1 MPGDHDVLAAPD
13 QAVAAPGSIMAKIIV
28 IDDRVTNR
36 NILTRLAQ
44 SVEEGLTVQAFGA
57 AADALAAI
65 DSGNT
70 PDLVV
75 TDFNMPGMNGAEMI
89 RQLRE
94 RPGCELIPIVVVTVY
109 EDRDYCYRALQAG
122 ATDFLLSPVDH
133 LEFRARI
140 KNLLTM
146 RRQQRLLS
154 ERAADLEKRLILD
167 GEGTVVMVDPA
178 ALCARLEM
186 PAFVTQYGTKVVAAN
201 RRWLERIGKPDTA
214 SVRLADQALTL
225 EGLLGEEFALRHRL
239 QAEKILETGEA
250 PPYPRIE
257 SVEIAGSATKV
268 LLSSAPLIDPAGQ
281 VSHVFTIWHDVDE
294 LLHAEADVTPAVR
307 NDHLTGLPS
316 LQAMTERIG
325 QEIGRARSDNSLI
338 GLVHLDIDRMKSF
351 NNAYGDSFGSALLQ
365 ALAARL
371 RPSIKDIEILG
382 RLRSD
387 EFLIVQPNLRRPD
400 EAAELCT
407 RLSQVFAQ
415 PFLIED
421 REINVSASMGVT
433 VWPND
438 AQDTDQ
444 LLRNAE
450 LAMHR
455 AKESGRDTWRFFAEE
470 MNVTAKRTMQ
480 LERELRQALT
490 ARQFTVY
497 YQPQQDLATGTIIGV
512 EALVRWNHP
521 NRGIV
526 RPGEFLHVAED
537 IGLIAPLS
545 NWVLQQACGQ
555 LRTWQ
560 EQGIDGLN
568 MSVNISPGQFR
579 EKGVERQIEQLLAET
594 GVEPRWIDIELTEDA
609 LFENTGQAMA
619 TMRFLADLGLSLSLD
634 DFGTG
639 YSSLAYLQRLPV
651 HRLKI
656 DRQFVLDIESN
667 EQSRR
672 IVHMIVELAR
682 TLGLTVLAE
691 GVETQGQRA
700 VLQRIGCDQIQGHLI
715 GMPMP
720 AEEFERLYR
729 SLGTTAE
736 LVATSDR
743 LISHHGR
750 D

>member
-1 MPGDHDVLAAPD
+1 
-13 QAVAAPGSIMAKIIV
+13 MARIVV

-57 AADALAAI
+57 ATDALAAI
-65 DSGNT
+65 DLGSV

-75 TDFNMPGMNGAEMI
+75 TDFNMPGMNGAELI

-133 LEFRARI
+133 LEFRARV

-146 RRQQRLLS
+146 RRQQRLLA
-154 ERAADLEKRLILD
+154 ERAADLEKRLIVD
-167 GEGTVVMVDPA
+167 GEGTVVNVDPA

-186 PAFVTQYGTKVVAAN
+186 PAFVTQQGTKIVAGN
-201 RRWLERIGKPDTA
+201 RAWLRRIGQAATNP
-214 SVRLADQALTL
+214 VRLAEQALTL

-239 QAEKILETGEA
+239 QTEKIMETGEA
-250 PPYPRIE
+250 PHPRLE
-257 SVEIAGSATKV
+257 VVSSGEKSSNV
-268 LLSSAPLIDPAGQ
+268 LLSSTPLIDAAGQ
-281 VSHVFTIWHDVDE
+281 VTHVLTVWHDVGDLLRAE
-294 LLHAEADVTPAVR
+294 LDGAPTTHTDS
-307 NDHLTGLPS
+307 LTGLSS
-316 LQAMTERIG
+316 LHALMERIG
-325 QEIGRARSDNSLI
+325 QEIGRSKADGSLMAV
-338 GLVHLDIDRMKSF
+338 VHLDIDRMKSF
-351 NNAYGDSFGSALLQ
+351 NNAYGDAFGSLLLQ
-365 ALAARL
+365 ALATRL
-371 RPSIKDIEILG
+371 RSQVREVEILG

-387 EFLIVQPNLRRPD
+387 EFLIVHPGLRRAD
-400 EAAELCT
+400 EAAEMCA
-407 RLSQVFAQ
+407 RLSTIFAE
-415 PFLIED
+415 PFQIDD

-433 VWPND
+433 IWPND
-438 AQDTDQ
+438 AQDVDQ

-455 AKESGRDTWRFFAEE
+455 SKESGRDTWRFFAEE

-490 ARQFTVY
+490 SRQFTVY
-497 YQPQQDLATGTIIGV
+497 YQPQQDLKSGTIIGV

-521 NRGIV
+521 NRGVV
-526 RPGEFLHVAED
+526 RPGEFLHIAED

-545 NWVLQQACGQ
+545 NWVLQQACSQ
-555 LRTWQ
+555 LRGWQ
-560 EQGIDGLN
+560 ENGITGIT

-579 EKGVERQIEQLLAET
+579 EKGVERQIGQLLAET
-594 GVEPRWIDIELTEDA
+594 GIEPRWIDIELTEDA
-609 LFENTGQAMA
+609 LFENTSQAMA

-651 HRLKI
+651 QRLKI

-682 TLGLTVLAE
+682 TLGLIVLAE
-691 GVETQGQRA
+691 GVETQGQRS

-720 AEEFERLYR
+720 AHEFETLFH
-729 SLGTTAE
+729 SLSARQSE
-736 LVATSDR
+736 
-743 LISHHGR
+743 
-750 D
+750 